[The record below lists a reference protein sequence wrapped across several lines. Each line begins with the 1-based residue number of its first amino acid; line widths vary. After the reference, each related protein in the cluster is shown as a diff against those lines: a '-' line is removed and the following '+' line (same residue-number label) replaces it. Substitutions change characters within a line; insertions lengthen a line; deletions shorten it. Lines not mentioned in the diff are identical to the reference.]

1 MSAAGAS
8 VVERWTPESRIA
20 IAAAAVILAALAIG
34 PAIFSANAVD
44 KLTTLFIYV
53 ILALMW
59 NALVGFCGLVSIGQ
73 QAFFGL
79 GAYAA
84 IRLADLGVS
93 VYPSLFIG
101 ALIVGALSWPLS
113 LLMLRLKG
121 GEFAIG
127 MWVVSELAHLL
138 VNLDTLVR
146 GETGTSLIELNA
158 YSTGSR
164 RALTYWCALI
174 AMAGLLAI
182 VFSLLRSP
190 LGAAIQAIRDNE
202 EAAESIGV
210 RVARAKRLVFTLA
223 AFGAALAGAL
233 WVATALTF
241 QPKAYFSPLWTA
253 YMIFMALV
261 GGLGTFE
268 GAILG
273 AVVFFAI
280 ETWFGDM
287 GVWYLVGLGA
297 TALVFALLFP
307 RGFWGWV
314 EDSTSLR
321 LLPIGYRLR
330 LTKETGGAKAN
341 ELGAETRRGRRWG
354 RGLMMLLGKTIVI
367 TGISSGIGARIGELA
382 LALGADIIGIDV
394 NPPARP
400 LDAFIKA
407 DIGSAQGVA
416 EIVET
421 LPGGFDALCNVA
433 GVSGMIGAAK
443 TLAINFY
450 GLRELTQALAP
461 RLRQGGAVVNVASIA
476 GYGWRANLERAKAF
490 SAAPGF
496 PDLGP
501 LLAAHQVPDG
511 EAYPLSKELLLLWT
525 MRAAHQPLFKD
536 RGLRVN
542 AVSPGPVTTPIL
554 KEFRQIFGDPRVDD
568 DIARVGRAG
577 SAPDI
582 APAALFLCSD
592 GARWINGANLPV
604 DGGLEA
610 SINATVLGF

>member
-1 MSAAGAS
+1 
-8 VVERWTPESRIA
+8 
-20 IAAAAVILAALAIG
+20 
-34 PAIFSANAVD
+34 
-44 KLTTLFIYV
+44 
-53 ILALMW
+53 
-59 NALVGFCGLVSIGQ
+59 
-73 QAFFGL
+73 
-79 GAYAA
+79 
-84 IRLADLGVS
+84 
-93 VYPSLFIG
+93 
-101 ALIVGALSWPLS
+101 
-113 LLMLRLKG
+113 
-121 GEFAIG
+121 
-127 MWVVSELAHLL
+127 
-138 VNLDTLVR
+138 
-146 GETGTSLIELNA
+146 
-158 YSTGSR
+158 
-164 RALTYWCALI
+164 
-174 AMAGLLAI
+174 MAGLLAI

-314 EDSTSLR
+314 EDFDVAAAAADR
-321 LLPIGYRLR
+321 LPPSPDQRDRRREG
-330 LTKETGGAKAN
+330 EG
-341 ELGAETRRGRRWG
+341 LGAETRRGRRWG

-450 GLRELTQALAP
+450 GLRELTQAVAP

-582 APAALFLCSD
+582 APAVAV
-592 GARWINGANLPV
+592 P
-604 DGGLEA
+604 
-610 SINATVLGF
+610 VLGRGALDQRRQSAGRRGPRSLDQRNRSRILAVAAHGMRRLKAKGGQNEG

>member
-1 MSAAGAS
+1 ML
-8 VVERWTPESRIA
+8 
-20 IAAAAVILAALAIG
+20 AVG

-93 VYPSLFIG
+93 VYPSLFLG

-158 YSTGSR
+158 YANDSR
-164 RALTYWCALI
+164 RALTYWCALG

-182 VFSLLRSP
+182 VFRLLRSP

-210 RVARAKRLVFTLA
+210 RVMSAKRLVFTLA

-273 AVVFFAI
+273 AIIFFAI

-297 TALVFALLFP
+297 TALIFALLFP
-307 RGFWGWV
+307 RGIWGWV
-314 EDSTSLR
+314 EDRTSLR
-321 LLPIGYRLR
+321 LLPVGYRLR
-330 LTKETGGAKAN
+330 FAGPDGARARSRAARIR
-341 ELGAETRRGRRWG
+341 EGAD
-354 RGLMMLLGKTIVI
+354 MLLGKTIVI
-367 TGISSGIGARIGELA
+367 TGISSGIGARVGELA
-382 LALGADIIGIDV
+382 QALGADIIGVDI
-394 NPPARP
+394 NEPARP

-416 EIVET
+416 EIVQT
-421 LPGGFDALCNVA
+421 LPQRFDALCNVA
-433 GVSGMIGAAK
+433 GVSGKIGAAR

-450 GLRELTQALAP
+450 GLRELTRSVAP
-461 RLRQGGAVVNVASIA
+461 RLREGGAVVNVASIA

-490 SAAPGF
+490 VSAPGF
-496 PDLGP
+496 PDLAK

-536 RGLRVN
+536 RGVRVN

-582 APAALFLCSD
+582 APAVLFLCSD